1 MPSKKWTK
9 DEVRKLYQYAEQT
22 SQLEAAR
29 RLGRSYHSVKNK
41 AKRLGIVWFQGFVS
55 SQDVADLAGVSRR
68 CALRF
73 IEQHF
78 PGGIPHVG
86 KGKKPRIRISIDDA
100 DEIAKKIREVSGKEY
115 WSLSRVAGVVG
126 CDVGTVR
133 RLVRILYHDREM
145 FYFSGKRKVYR
156 IEEGDAER
164 LIKVLRGTRE
174 LRRHN
179 ILGGKA
185 CHANKKD
192 SG

>member
-68 CALRF
+68 YALIF

-78 PGGIPHVG
+78 PDGIPHVG
-86 KGKKPRIRISIDDA
+86 KGRKPRIRIPLDDA
-100 DEIAKKIREVSGKEY
+100 SEIAEKIREVSGEKY
-115 WSLSRVAGVVG
+115 WSLSRVARAVG

-133 RLVRILYHDREM
+133 RMVKVLYHDRDM
-145 FYFSGKRKVYR
+145 FFLSGKRKVYK
-156 IEEGDAER
+156 IGEKEAER
-164 LIKVLRGTRE
+164 LIKVIRGTRQ

-185 CHANKKD
+185 RANKKD
-192 SG
+192 S